1 MIETWGFREFIN
13 DIVADNDNDNDK
25 DSNNGKG
32 ISALGHDRDMEFSRG
47 HQGCQE
53 HRPHDDD
60 DNEEEDDKV
69 GNNDED
75 DNNNKDDNNDKGIS
89 ALGLDRDMGISRL
102 DRDLLKELRKLGLG
116 CYMAGK
122 WMGATAYA
130 DDLLLMSPTRSGMQA
145 MLAVCQKYAEAH
157 NITFSVDANPT
168 KSKTK
173 MLYVCGDMEYEN
185 YPAQL
190 VFCGRPLPFVKT
202 ALHLG
207 HTLSQDGTMA
217 QDAKIRRAQYIDRTT
232 DVRTMFHFA
241 NPEQMLAAADKY
253 CGDHYGVMLYN
264 LYDEGSEKYFRCW
277 GTLTKLSWN
286 VPRGTHKYFVPNLLS
301 AGHMSTRTKILG
313 RYVNFFRSLLK
324 SECEEVALVANIA
337 GRDRSS
343 TTGINLAHIQAETG
357 LNPWNTKSYAIM
369 QEQRDR
375 EETIPP
381 REMWRVPF
389 FQKLLLQRHVLEVNC
404 EDTKE
409 LTKLI
414 DSLCIS

>member
-1 MIETWGFREFIN
+1 MRRRTRILATLCDCSKAFDKCRFDLLFNKLLERGVPAIVVRVLIFCYEQQVAWVKWGNVKSQQFGI
-13 DIVADNDNDNDK
+13 K
-25 DSNNGKG
+25 NGTC
-32 ISALGHDRDMEFSRG
+32 
-47 HQGCQE
+47 QGAVLSPPCFA
-53 HRPHDDD
+53 
-60 DNEEEDDKV
+60 V
-69 GNNDED
+69 Y
-75 DNNNKDDNNDKGIS
+75 
-89 ALGLDRDMGISRL
+89 LD
-102 DRDLLKELRKLGLG
+102 DLLKEVRKLGVG
-116 CYMAGK
+116 CHMAGK

-157 NITFSVDANPT
+157 NITFSVDANPV

-241 NPEQMLAAADKY
+241 SPEQMLAAADKY

-301 AGHMSTRTKILG
+301 AGHMSTRTKLLG

-357 LNPWNTKSYAIM
+357 LNPWNAKSYAIM
-369 QEQRDR
+369 QELRDR

-381 REMWRVPF
+381 
-389 FQKLLLQRHVLEVNC
+389 
-404 EDTKE
+404 
-409 LTKLI
+409 
-414 DSLCIS
+414 